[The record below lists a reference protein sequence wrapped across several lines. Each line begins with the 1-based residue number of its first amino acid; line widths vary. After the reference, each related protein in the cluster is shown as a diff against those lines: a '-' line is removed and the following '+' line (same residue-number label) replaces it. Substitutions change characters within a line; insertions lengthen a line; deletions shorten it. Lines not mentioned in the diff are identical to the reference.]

1 MPSFDVVS
9 RTDLNEVDNA
19 INGVRREIKQ
29 RFDLAGTK
37 CAIDRTDDSLTMT
50 ADDSMKMRQLEE
62 LLRKYL
68 ANRKVDQRA
77 LDFQP
82 PQNAA
87 GGSLRQSITIKQG
100 IDGDLGRKI
109 NKAVRGASR
118 QPIVTELPVNHG
130 ESCHRQHGGFE
141 DEESR
146 WMSTYTADART
157 TVEMW
162 EARRN
167 LPSLRR

>member
-37 CAIDRTDDSLTMT
+37 CAIDRADDSLTMI

-68 ANRKVDQRA
+68 ASRNVDQRS
-77 LDFQP
+77 LEFKP

-87 GGSLRQSITIKQG
+87 GGSLRQSIAIKQG
-100 IDGDLGRKI
+100 IDGDLGRRI
-109 NKAVRGASR
+109 NKAVRGAKLKVQVNIQGPEIRISAKKR
-118 QPIVTELPVNHG
+118 DDLQSAIAFIKEMEIDLPLQYVN
-130 ESCHRQHGGFE
+130 
-141 DEESR
+141 
-146 WMSTYTADART
+146 
-157 TVEMW
+157 
-162 EARRN
+162 
-167 LPSLRR
+167 LRD

>member
-9 RTDLNEVDNA
+9 RTDLMEVDNA

-29 RFDLAGTK
+29 RFDLVGTK
-37 CAIDRTDDSLTMT
+37 CAIDRTENALTMI
-50 ADDSMKMRQLEE
+50 ADDSMKMRQLED

-77 LDFQP
+77 LDFKP

-87 GGSLRQSITIKQG
+87 GGSLRQSIEIKQG

-109 NKAVRGASR
+109 NKAVRGAKLKVQVAIQGTEVRISAKKR
-118 QPIVTELPVNHG
+118 DDLQSAITFIKELDIDQPLQYVNMR
-130 ESCHRQHGGFE
+130 E
-141 DEESR
+141 
-146 WMSTYTADART
+146 
-157 TVEMW
+157 
-162 EARRN
+162 
-167 LPSLRR
+167 

>member
-9 RTDLNEVDNA
+9 RTDINEVDNA

-50 ADDSMKMRQLEE
+50 ADDRMKMQQLED

-77 LDFQP
+77 LEFNP

-100 IDGDLGRKI
+100 IDGDLGRRI
-109 NKAVRGASR
+109 NKAVRGAKLKVQVNIQGTEVRISAKNR
-118 QPIVTELPVNHG
+118 DDLQSTIAFIKEMDIDQPLQYVNMR
-130 ESCHRQHGGFE
+130 E
-141 DEESR
+141 
-146 WMSTYTADART
+146 
-157 TVEMW
+157 
-162 EARRN
+162 
-167 LPSLRR
+167 

>member
-37 CAIDRTDDSLTMT
+37 CAIDRADDSLTMI

-68 ANRKVDQRA
+68 ASRNVDQRS
-77 LDFQP
+77 LEFKP
-82 PQNAA
+82 PQNAV
-87 GGSLRQSITIKQG
+87 GGSLRQSIAIKQG
-100 IDGDLGRKI
+100 IDGDLGRRI
-109 NKAVRGASR
+109 NKAVRGAKLKVQVNIQGPEIRISAQKR
-118 QPIVTELPVNHG
+118 DALQSTIAFIKEMDIDQPLQYINFRE
-130 ESCHRQHGGFE
+130 
-141 DEESR
+141 
-146 WMSTYTADART
+146 
-157 TVEMW
+157 
-162 EARRN
+162 
-167 LPSLRR
+167 

>member
-9 RTDLNEVDNA
+9 RTDISEVDNA

-37 CAIDRTDDSLTMT
+37 CAIDRTDDSLTMI

-68 ANRKVDQRA
+68 ASRDVDQRS
-77 LDFQP
+77 LEFSP

-87 GGSLRQSITIKQG
+87 GGSLRQTIAIKQG
-100 IDGDLGRKI
+100 IDGELGRKI
-109 NKAVRGASR
+109 NKAVRGAKLKVQVNIQGAEIRISAKKR
-118 QPIVTELPVNHG
+118 DDLQSTIAFIKEMEIDQPLQYVNM
-130 ESCHRQHGGFE
+130 R
-141 DEESR
+141 D
-146 WMSTYTADART
+146 
-157 TVEMW
+157 
-162 EARRN
+162 
-167 LPSLRR
+167 